1 MKIPLTANH
10 QSPEH
15 HLLGQVDTC
24 FQVFDKKRQQ
34 NKFLAFGL
42 KISIAALGAA
52 TTVLLGISYSG
63 KSDNLFKNIALGLS
77 ALSAVIATWD
87 AFFNHRVLWLR
98 YTVAASKMRAL
109 REEIIYQLSRDK
121 GMKEEIADKFFAQYQ
136 TIIAEVNSAWED
148 LRKTEPEKSDL
159 PTAKNQPT

>member
-15 HLLGQVDTC
+15 HLLDQVDTC

-63 KSDNLFKNIALGLS
+63 KPDNLFKNIAIGLS
-77 ALSAVIATWD
+77 ALSAVIAAWD

-98 YTVAASKMRAL
+98 YTVAANKMRAL
-109 REEIIYQLSRDK
+109 REEIRYQLSRDM

-136 TIIAEVNSAWED
+136 MIIAEINNAWED
-148 LRKTEPEKSDL
+148 LRKTEPERPDL

>member
-1 MKIPLTANH
+1 VKIPMTANH
-10 QSPEH
+10 PSPEQ
-15 HLLGQVDTC
+15 HLLAQVDTC
-24 FQVFDKKRQQ
+24 FQVFDKKRQK

-63 KSDNLFKNIALGLS
+63 KPDNLFKNIAIGLS
-77 ALSAVIATWD
+77 ALSAVIAAWD

-98 YTVAASKMRAL
+98 YTVAANKMRAL
-109 REEIIYQLSRDK
+109 REEIRYQLSRDK

-136 TIIAEVNSAWED
+136 TIIAEINNAWED